1 METLYLRHN
10 MPKVESELEILQL
23 YEWFG
28 EQNNCILKMS
38 GITFDY
44 LLKKLNINPNE
55 RILVFNELQFLFGY
69 RIIIDEEIKNFYI
82 EIYDFYELTK

>member
-1 METLYLRHN
+1 MKTLYLRQD
-10 MPKVESELEILQL
+10 MPKVELGLEMSQL
-23 YEWFG
+23 YKWFG

-38 GITFDY
+38 EITFNY
-44 LLKKLNINPNE
+44 LLKRLNINPNK
-55 RILVFNELQFLFGY
+55 RILVLMDYNFLFGY

>member
-1 METLYLRHN
+1 MKTLYLRWD
-10 MPKVESELEILQL
+10 MPKVELELEMLQL